1 MDLRAFASA
10 FVAIFVAEL
19 GDKTQLATLS
29 MAAGGSS
36 RWAVFAGSALALVAT
51 SGIAVLAGE
60 AVSRFVSPLWLRRG
74 AGVIFLV
81 LGALFLFGRGEGGE

>member
-1 MDLRAFASA
+1 MDYKLLGST

-29 MAAGGSS
+29 LAAGGGAGA
-36 RWAVFAGSALALVAT
+36 RWTVFLGAALALIA
-51 SGIAVLAGE
+51 SSAMAVLAGDI
-60 AVSRFVSPLWLRRG
+60 ATRFISPEWLHRI

-81 LGALFLFGRGEGGE
+81 LGALYLFRS